1 MLIIWDYFGV
11 IAQDHF
17 WYTAERL
24 ADGHG
29 MGQGIKDAQH
39 KADLGIISWKDY
51 CREVANDIDEPLDE
65 VLERYQHHQ
74 INQNV
79 IRAVSHLTGHT
90 HVVLSNASH
99 EYLLP
104 IMDHLG
110 LMKIFK
116 TVYVSSQIGFAKPDQ
131 RAYAHVLKAE
141 GFDTDDSVMID
152 DAPRNIDAACEM
164 GMHGI
169 IYEPGTDFV
178 ARIQNLVS

>member
-29 MGQGIKDAQH
+29 MGQGIKEAQH
-39 KADLGIISWKDY
+39 KADLGMISWEDY
-51 CREVANDIDEPLDE
+51 CKEVANDIDVPLQD

-74 INQNV
+74 INQDV
-79 IRAVSHLTGHT
+79 IRTVSHMVEHT

-104 IMDHLG
+104 IMDRLG

-131 RAYAHVLKAE
+131 RAFAHVLQAE
-141 GFDTDDSVMID
+141 GFDTDASMMID
-152 DAPRNIDAACEM
+152 DSARNIDSACEL

-169 IYEPGTDFV
+169 IYEQGVDIRE
-178 ARIQNLVS
+178 RIQLLSS